1 MSKQC
6 KIVEDLLPLYHDG
19 VCSEESRELVDAHL
33 VQCEDCRKTLEV
45 IDSELLSP
53 ATKDSDIDL
62 LKSITAKILLSKR
75 KALIKGVII
84 TLALILTIFLYNSI
98 LWYAQEYTYYTP
110 FTEGLSPI
118 SPDPTSDVVLS
129 YYLQDDVYTYS
140 VIVPDFLSRSG
151 QVRISKNADE
161 STQHFVASIDK
172 RGYEKYAF
180 TVSMLCEEPDK
191 YHLFIIDGS
200 LNLNK
205 WHYKHL
211 SDSDKAQYQAE
222 LEKHKEEIKELVT
235 AAKAIWPF
243 IE

>member
-1 MSKQC
+1 MEEKMI
-6 KIVEDLLPLYHDG
+6 KYIDDHEAEMIELWKDIVRIESPSYHKEG
-19 VCSEESRELVDAHL
+19 VDKVAA
-33 VQCEDCRKTLEV
+33 VLE
-45 IDSELLSP
+45 
-53 ATKDSDIDL
+53 K
-62 LKSITAKILLSKR
+62 
-75 KALIKGVII
+75 
-84 TLALILTIFLYNSI
+84 FC
-98 LWYAQEYTYYTP
+98 
-110 FTEGLSPI
+110 TEKLGYHI
-118 SPDPTSDVVLS
+118 R
-129 YYLQDDVYTYS
+129 YLQDDVYTYS